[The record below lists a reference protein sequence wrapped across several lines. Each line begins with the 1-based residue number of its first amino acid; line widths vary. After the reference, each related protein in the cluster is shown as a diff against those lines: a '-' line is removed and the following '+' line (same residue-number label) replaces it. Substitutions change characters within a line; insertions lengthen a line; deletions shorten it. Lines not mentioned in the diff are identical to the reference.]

1 MSGPFQGLVDFEEA
15 LILGEEI
22 LMITYQHFHLVE
34 VLGLAVAVLDLFGED
49 KVKLK
54 QEHPTLP
61 GLTN

>member
-1 MSGPFQGLVDFEEA
+1 MSGPLQSLVYFEEA
-15 LILGEEI
+15 FILGEEI
-22 LMITYQHFHLVE
+22 LMITYQHFHFVE
-34 VLGLAVAVLDLFGED
+34 VLGLAVAVLHLFGEY